1 MAAFCYS
8 LFYRME
14 NLLRRSTLIV
24 PNAISCLSAIQAFA
38 RETAEAVGF
47 NGIDSEKILLALEE
61 AITNVIEH
69 AYEEGEEAYFEVIFE
84 PLTTGLKII
93 VKDKGLPFHPD
104 EIAEYTAPTDIDDVP
119 AGLGSFLMKS
129 AVDEIVFH
137 NLGREGKEL
146 HLIKHLPYKS
156 IVDYHDLSQL
166 EMFPEPTAKRQIPG
180 GGKILQVQL
189 MKPSEAFDVSKL
201 FYRAYGYSYGIDS
214 IYYPDRFSQLLRDG
228 SIISAVTVTEDNR
241 VVGHAAL
248 VKDHPGADIAEAAMA
263 VVQPDF
269 RGSGCQSRM
278 LALLVDEARKEGLVG
293 IFSKAVTNHI
303 YAQKAGQKAG
313 FKRVALV
320 VGLIPADR
328 SFKGIHTQL
337 SQRESVAYGFLP
349 IANPLGITLFPP
361 DHHREFVENIFK
373 TVGLERTFARPDT
386 STSSVED
393 IAPLIKT
400 TLVSSYNRA
409 TIEIHR
415 YGTDTLLAI
424 KEILKELR
432 FKKIDEITL
441 YLNLRDPETSL
452 LCGEFEKLGFFIAGV
467 LPSSHVGDAL
477 ILQYLNNVLI
487 DYDKIQ
493 VASEMLQT
501 IRDYVRDH
509 DPNFA

>member
-1 MAAFCYS
+1 
-8 LFYRME
+8 ME
-14 NLLRRSTLIV
+14 KPLRRSTLIV
-24 PNAISCLSAIQAFA
+24 PNEMSCLSAIQAFA
-38 RETAEAVGF
+38 RETALAVGF
-47 NGIDSEKILLALEE
+47 DEGDTAKILLALEE

-69 AYEEGEEAYFEVIFE
+69 AYEEGEQAFFEVIFE

-104 EIAEYTAPTDIDDVP
+104 EIAEYTTPIDIDDVP
-119 AGLGSFLMKS
+119 AGLGSFLMKN

-146 HLIKHLPYKS
+146 HLIKYHPYKS
-156 IVDYHDLSQL
+156 IVDYHDPSQL
-166 EMFPEPTAKRQIPG
+166 ERFTEQTAKQGAPA
-180 GGKILQVQL
+180 KEKTFQVRL

-214 IYYPDRFSQLLRDG
+214 IYYPDRFSQLLNDR

-248 VKDHPGADIAEAAMA
+248 VKDNPEADIAEAAMA

-269 RGSGCQSRM
+269 RGHGCQGRM
-278 LALLVDEARKEGLVG
+278 LTLLVEEAHKQGLVG
-293 IFSKAVTNHI
+293 IFSKAVTNHV

-328 SFKGIHTQL
+328 SFKGIQAQL

-349 IANPLGITLFPP
+349 IANPPGITLYPP
-361 DHHREFVENIFK
+361 DHHREFVEMLFR
-373 TVGLERTFARPDT
+373 VAGLERTFAQPAKNSSSAQDT
-386 STSSVED
+386 
-393 IAPLIKT
+393 APFIKT
-400 TLVSSYNRA
+400 ILTSSYNRA

-415 YGTDTLLAI
+415 YGTDTLAEI
-424 KEILKELR
+424 KAILKELR
-432 FKKIDEITL
+432 YKKIDEITL
-441 YLNLRDPETSL
+441 YLNLRDQGTAL
-452 LCGEFEKLGFFIAGV
+452 LCGEFEKMGFFIAGV
-467 LPSSHVGDAL
+467 LPFSHVGDAL

-493 VASEMLQT
+493 VGSETLEA
-501 IRDYVRDH
+501 IRAYIHDH